1 MRDRTPR
8 FVQQE
13 LAQIIVVVAE
23 VLHLLEHG
31 GNRHVTDSTG
41 DDDVVDFAPTWHL
54 TTLTIRLKRTEPPG
68 TCRGVGERHQAGCS
82 HGPAT
87 SPPSIEVMRS

>member
-1 MRDRTPR
+1 
-8 FVQQE
+8 VQQE

-54 TTLTIRLKRTEPPG
+54 TTLTIRLSARNLPG
-68 TCRGVGERHQAGCS
+68 LVVVLAS
-82 HGPAT
+82 AT
-87 SPPSIEVMRS
+87 KPGAVMAR